1 MSGINGDTI
10 TIQKGQTLSQIASE
24 YGVSV
29 SELQAANNLK
39 GTNIIAG
46 EKLIIPYQ
54 EPEFSNDFTNNALDE
69 YEFSE
74 EEVQKN
80 AQYSEEKIALA
91 NSKDKERKAE
101 VANLTI
107 NKKSGY
113 VQINLKQ
120 DITAEELK
128 KLYNIPDGVLKNYND
143 IGFEWKELPDGHHY
157 KDWGNPTFFEGQS
170 VIVPANKFEHQGRL
184 KEFLELIT
192 R

>member
-54 EPEFSNDFTNNALDE
+54 EPEFSNYFTNNALDE

-80 AQYSEEKIALA
+80 AQYSA
-91 NSKDKERKAE
+91 
-101 VANLTI
+101 VAF
-107 NKKSGY
+107 SFSFSMG
-113 VQINLKQ
+113 
-120 DITAEELK
+120 
-128 KLYNIPDGVLKNYND
+128 
-143 IGFEWKELPDGHHY
+143 
-157 KDWGNPTFFEGQS
+157 
-170 VIVPANKFEHQGRL
+170 
-184 KEFLELIT
+184 
-192 R
+192 

>member
-29 SELQAANNLK
+29 AELQAANNLK

-74 EEVQKN
+74 EEVQEN

-91 NSKDKERKAE
+91 NSKNKERKAE

-143 IGFEWKELPDGHHY
+143 MGFEWKELPDGHHY
-157 KDWGNPTFFEGQS
+157 KDWGNPTFSEGQS
-170 VIVPANKFEHQGRL
+170 VIVPANKFEYQGGW
-184 KEFLELIT
+184 KEFWELIT